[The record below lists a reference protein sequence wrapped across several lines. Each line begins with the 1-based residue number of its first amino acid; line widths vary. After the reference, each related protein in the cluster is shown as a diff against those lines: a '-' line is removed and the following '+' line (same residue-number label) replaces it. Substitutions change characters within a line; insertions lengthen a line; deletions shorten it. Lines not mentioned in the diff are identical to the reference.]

1 MNTWERGFIMTSQKL
16 AGVLGSLYVRRRI
29 AIAVA
34 LALAYPLCAAARP
47 RDGAGGPPASTSV
60 SDTGAPQQRDTSG
73 TRSAREA
80 ATDRSTT
87 QLPTVIVT
95 ADKRSES
102 LQDVPM
108 AVSVMDSTQLDR
120 ENAVSFAD
128 YATQIP
134 GLDMISTGEGQTQL
148 VMRGITSGTSQN
160 NATVGTYI
168 DDAPFGSSTIYAFG
182 SLLTPDI
189 DPSDLQRIE
198 VLHGPQ
204 GTLYGSNTLGGLVKF
219 VTAPPDTTQIGGSA
233 SLSGSSVDG
242 GGNGLGAR
250 AMFNVP
256 LVADRLALRA
266 NVYDRTDPGYIDN
279 VTTGQ
284 KQVNEARVSGGRVQL
299 LWTPGD
305 KVSVRFSALAH
316 NLRGDGLGN
325 GGVDVDPATL
335 QPIHGDHEQARA
347 AGTGMYKLKYRLY
360 DLSVNA
366 DFGWATLVSTTSYST
381 QRANLNRDDSALY
394 GPVLNP
400 LFGLTGAGYPLSV
413 PLALNK
419 VTQEVRLQSPEEQTW
434 EWRVG
439 LFYTHEHSTSRQDLL
454 TTDYATGSPIPL
466 PTLLDAS
473 IGPAIFSEWAG
484 YGDLTWHATS
494 RLSILVGARYS
505 SDRTRYTQSGNGLLL
520 GGPGN
525 FTTHGSDHPV
535 TYLFSPSYKFSDD
548 LMTYVRVA
556 SGFRPGGPNIGVPPG
571 LGAPLTF
578 GPDKLVNYELG
589 LKTLMLDKR
598 MSINADV
605 FYIDWTS
612 MQLTTT
618 SNGLSFM
625 GNGGKATSKGAE
637 ISWRYTPL
645 AGLVLWANGTYTE
658 AELAAET
665 PPGSIVGR
673 KGDSLPY
680 VPKRSANLGA
690 DYDFPLGGA
699 GWSGFVG
706 GSVSYIGA
714 RDADFNTVPAPRIRL
729 PGYNSID
736 LHAGANYG
744 DWTFEVFV
752 KNLANKQGISSISP
766 ETINPVGSPFAASYQ
781 TPRTVGVSA
790 SVVF

>member
-1 MNTWERGFIMTSQKL
+1 MASQKA
-16 AGVLGSLYVRRRI
+16 AGGLGSLHVRSRI
-29 AIAVA
+29 GIAVA
-34 LALAYPLCAAARP
+34 LALAYPLCATAQP
-47 RDGAGGPPASTSV
+47 RDNTGGQPAPVSTSNA
-60 SDTGAPQQRDTSG
+60 SAPQLKNASG
-73 TRSAREA
+73 TSHAQGA
-80 ATDRSTT
+80 AVSNSSL

-95 ADKRSES
+95 ANKRSES
-102 LQDVPM
+102 LQNVPM
-108 AVSVMDSTQLDR
+108 AVSVLSSTQLDR

-128 YATQIP
+128 YATQVP
-134 GLDMISTGEGQTQL
+134 GLNMISSGEGQTQL

-198 VLHGPQ
+198 VLNGPQ
-204 GTLYGSNTLGGLVKF
+204 GTLYGSNTLGGLIKF
-219 VTAPPDTTQIGGSA
+219 VTTPPDTTQA
-233 SLSGSSVDG
+233 SGSVGVNSSSVAG
-242 GGNGLGAR
+242 GGTGFGTH
-250 AMFNVP
+250 AMFNIP
-256 LVADRLALRA
+256 LVADTLALRA
-266 NVYDRTDPGYIDN
+266 SLYDRTDPGYINN

-284 KQVNEARVSGGRVQL
+284 KQVNEAKVSGARAQL
-299 LWTPGD
+299 LWTPSD
-305 KVSVRFSALAH
+305 KVSVRFSALAQ
-316 NLRGDGLGN
+316 NLSSDGLGN

-335 QPIHGDHEQARA
+335 QPIYGANDQARA
-347 AGTGMYKLKYRLY
+347 ADTGMFKLKYRLY

-366 DFGWATLVSTTSYST
+366 DFGWAKLVSTTSYST

-394 GPVLNP
+394 GPELDP
-400 LFGLTGAGYPLSV
+400 LFGLTGVGYPLSV

-419 VTQEVRLQSPEEQTW
+419 VTQEIRLQSPEDQTW

-439 LFYTHEHSTSRQDLL
+439 LFYTHEHSTSTQDLL

-466 PTLLDAS
+466 PTLLDAT

-494 RLSILVGARYS
+494 QLSVLVGARYS
-505 SDRTRYTQSGNGLLL
+505 SDSTSYTQTGSGLLL
-520 GGPGN
+520 GGSSS

-535 TYLFSPSYKFSDD
+535 TYLFGPSYKFNDD
-548 LMTYVRVA
+548 LMAYVRVA

-589 LKTLMLDKR
+589 LKSLLLDNR
-598 MSINADV
+598 MSVNADV
-605 FYIDWTS
+605 FYINWTS
-612 MQLTTT
+612 MQLTTARD
-618 SNGLSFM
+618 GLSFL

-645 AGLVLWANGTYTE
+645 AGLVLWANGTYTD
-658 AELAAET
+658 AQLAANT
-665 PPGSIVGR
+665 PPGSIVGY
-673 KGDSLPY
+673 KGDPLPY
-680 VPKRSANLGA
+680 VPKRSANVGA
-690 DYDFPLGGA
+690 DYDFPLGKS

-706 GSVSYIGA
+706 GSISYIGA

-736 LHAGANYG
+736 LHAGVNYG
-744 DWTFEVFV
+744 DWTLNVFV

-766 ETINPVGSPFAASYQ
+766 ETINPVGGPFEATYQ

-790 SVVF
+790 SVFF

>member
-1 MNTWERGFIMTSQKL
+1 MTSQKVV
-16 AGVLGSLYVRRRI
+16 GVFGSPHVRRRI
-29 AIAVA
+29 GIAVA
-34 LALAYPLCAAARP
+34 LALAYPLCAAAQA
-47 RDGAGGPPASTSV
+47 RDNRGAQSAPAGTGNV
-60 SDTGAPQQRDTSG
+60 GAPQQKNVSG
-73 TRSAREA
+73 ASRAQESGH
-80 ATDRSTT
+80 SPT

-108 AVSVMDSTQLDR
+108 AVSVLGSTQLDR

-134 GLDMISTGEGQTQL
+134 GLNTISTGEGQTQL

-168 DDAPFGSSTIYAFG
+168 DDVPFGSSTIYAFG

-189 DPSDLQRIE
+189 DPADLQRIE

-204 GTLYGSNTLGGLVKF
+204 GTLYGSNTLGGLIKF
-219 VTAPPDTTQIGGSA
+219 VTTPPDATQAGGSA
-233 SLSGSSVDG
+233 SLDGSSVDG
-242 GGNGLGAR
+242 GGSGFGAR
-250 AMFNVP
+250 AMFNIP
-256 LVADRLALRA
+256 LVADTLALRA

-284 KQVNEARVSGGRVQL
+284 KQVNEARVSGARAQL
-299 LWTPGD
+299 LWTPSD
-305 KVSVRFSALAH
+305 KVSVLFSTLAQ
-316 NLRGDGLGN
+316 NLGSDGLGN

-335 QPIHGDHEQARA
+335 RPIYGAQEQARA
-347 AGTGMYKLKYRLY
+347 AGTGMSKLKYRLY
-360 DLSVNA
+360 GLSVDA
-366 DFGWATLVSTTSYST
+366 DFGWAKLISTTSYST
-381 QRANLNRDDSALY
+381 QRANLNKDDSALY
-394 GPVLNP
+394 GPVLDP
-400 LFGLTGAGYPLSV
+400 LFGLTGAGYPLEV

-419 VTQEVRLQSPEEQTW
+419 VTQELRLQSPEDQAW
-434 EWRVG
+434 EWRAG
-439 LFYTHEHSTSRQDLL
+439 LFYTHERSTSTQNLL
-454 TTDYATGSPIPL
+454 TTDYATGNPIPL
-466 PTLLDAS
+466 PTLLDAR
-473 IGPAIFSEWAG
+473 IGPAVFSEWAG

-505 SDRTRYTQSGNGLLL
+505 SDSTRYTQSGDGLLL
-520 GGPGN
+520 GGPGS

-548 LMTYVRVA
+548 LMAYVRVA

-578 GPDKLVNYELG
+578 GPDKLVNYEFG
-589 LKTLMLDKR
+589 LKSLMLDKR
-598 MSINADV
+598 MSIHADV
-605 FYIDWTS
+605 FYINWTS

-637 ISWRYTPL
+637 VSWRYTPL

-658 AELAAET
+658 AELAADT
-665 PPGSIVGR
+665 PPGSIVGY
-673 KGDSLPY
+673 KGDTLPY
-680 VPKRSANLGA
+680 VPKRSANVGA
-690 DYDFPLGGA
+690 DYDFPLGTG

-744 DWTFEVFV
+744 DWTFKVFV

-790 SVVF
+790 SVMF